1 MMRHTIN
8 GQTFDMERVDATI
21 RRGETEIWSFV
32 NSGVLPHPIHV
43 HAGQFRVLSRTGGR
57 DRIMPWETGLKDTVL
72 THPGETVDIA
82 VRFDRHPGLFLFHC
96 HNLEHEDMGMMAN
109 FRVE

>member
-1 MMRHTIN
+1 MPMH
-8 GQTFDMERVDATI
+8 I
-21 RRGETEIWSFV
+21 RSHPESDHPPIGLPYPLYRLPHPIHI
-32 NSGVLPHPIHV
+32 LPHPIHV

-57 DRIMPWETGLKDTVL
+57 NRLMPWEAGLKDTVL
-72 THPGETVDIA
+72 THPGETVNVA
-82 VRFDRHPGLFLFHC
+82 VRFDRYPGLFLFHC